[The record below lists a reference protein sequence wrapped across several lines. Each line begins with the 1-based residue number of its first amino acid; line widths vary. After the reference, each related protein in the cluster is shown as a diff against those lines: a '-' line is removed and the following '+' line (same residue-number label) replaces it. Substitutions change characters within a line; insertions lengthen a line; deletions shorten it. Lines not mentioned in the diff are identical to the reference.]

1 FAAHV
6 HTLVLPTSWTP
17 ESVEFVRLV
26 AELGPLQL
34 RSLNAKSDGHETWWE
49 SATVA
54 LAPHA
59 VGGLFS
65 ASPALTIT
73 NPSNAGLFA
82 IFTKYIPSRRGTV
95 ASTCG
100 PLEIRGRLSASHTM
114 TGWGGGDWADAED
127 NEEEAEPAYKVVV
140 QTRHLLVDVGTRLE
154 RALAGVFFFH
164 LLSLTVVTQST
175 AMDWSLANR
184 LLRDNR
190 NKLQRLDIRRGQ
202 SAGPWEE
209 PLVVEALPALVAV
222 EVDWTLVGCL
232 RNIEPGTPSQQV
244 SITVHGFDADTAD
257 SHAYALA
264 RDVLPSSHWRSVAFK
279 EDEFW
284 KLPGKVCQ
292 LKGTALTRN
301 LEAADGR
308 LLRRNRLLQEMGG
321 GFHPDFI

>member
-1 FAAHV
+1 
-6 HTLVLPTSWTP
+6 
-17 ESVEFVRLV
+17 
-26 AELGPLQL
+26 
-34 RSLNAKSDGHETWWE
+34 
-49 SATVA
+49 
-54 LAPHA
+54 
-59 VGGLFS
+59 
-65 ASPALTIT
+65 
-73 NPSNAGLFA
+73 
-82 IFTKYIPSRRGTV
+82 
-95 ASTCG
+95 
-100 PLEIRGRLSASHTM
+100 M
-114 TGWGGGDWADAED
+114 
-127 NEEEAEPAYKVVV
+127 
-140 QTRHLLVDVGTRLE
+140 
-154 RALAGVFFFH
+154 
-164 LLSLTVVTQST
+164 
-175 AMDWSLANR
+175 
-184 LLRDNR
+184 
-190 NKLQRLDIRRGQ
+190 
-202 SAGPWEE
+202 
-209 PLVVEALPALVAV
+209 EALPALVAV